1 MTITSKNEREKKVL
15 DELIYQKKHS
25 DTLLL
30 KQEIINIQQKLKNRG
45 YFTST
50 LDSIKKDKPNYIAY
64 FSLYQRTEQVKL
76 SLNKDLAKTFFD
88 SEKSTINLP
97 IDELQKTLQNISKK
111 LDDDGFSFSK
121 VQLTNISI
129 KKDTLFANLIVNKS
143 TQRKINKVILKG
155 YDDFPKSFLK
165 NYYQIKSGTIF
176 NQKKIDEISTA
187 TKNLNF
193 VKEIKAP
200 EVLFTKDS
208 TLLYMYLQKNNTS
221 NFDALVNFASEENGD
236 FLFNGYIDL
245 KLNNILNTGE
255 NLELLWNSIGNER
268 QEFTL
273 SAEIPYIFN
282 SPITPK
288 LLFSIYK
295 QDSTFIN
302 TKFESNFSYNIN
314 NRLKIALTYENE
326 SSENLVDNSN
336 NTTSFS
342 NNLVGFS
349 VDYSVLNQDIFQN
362 KKINFNI
369 NPKYGRRTSDFEN
382 SNQIKIE
389 TQASYLW
396 ELNNRNFIYIKNEL
410 GYLKSDQYYIN
421 ELFKIGGANTIRGFN
436 EQSLFTKSYTFFN
449 FEYRFL
455 TSSKSYFYSITDI
468 AVLNNNNDTE
478 NLLGLGLGY
487 LFFSNKSK
495 ININIA
501 VGKSNNNPFDFS
513 NTKLIIGW
521 KNYF

>member
-50 LDSIKKDKPNYIAY
+50 LNSIKKDKLNYIAY

-208 TLLYMYLQKNNTS
+208 TLLYIYLQKNNTS

-302 TKFESNFSYNIN
+302 TKFESNFSYDIN

-342 NNLVGFS
+342 NNLIGFS

-362 KKINFNI
+362 KKINF
-369 NPKYGRRTSDFEN
+369 
-382 SNQIKIE
+382 
-389 TQASYLW
+389 AH
-396 ELNNRNFIYIKNEL
+396 
-410 GYLKSDQYYIN
+410 
-421 ELFKIGGANTIRGFN
+421 
-436 EQSLFTKSYTFFN
+436 
-449 FEYRFL
+449 
-455 TSSKSYFYSITDI
+455 
-468 AVLNNNNDTE
+468 
-478 NLLGLGLGY
+478 
-487 LFFSNKSK
+487 
-495 ININIA
+495 
-501 VGKSNNNPFDFS
+501 
-513 NTKLIIGW
+513 
-521 KNYF
+521 